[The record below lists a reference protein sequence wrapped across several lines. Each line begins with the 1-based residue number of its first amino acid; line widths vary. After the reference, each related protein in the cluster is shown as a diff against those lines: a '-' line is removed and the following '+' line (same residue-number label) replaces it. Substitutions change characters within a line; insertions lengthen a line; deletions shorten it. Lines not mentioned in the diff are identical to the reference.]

1 MWYVHI
7 LYVKIYPYILI
18 NSFLLENLCY
28 NQDKLTLTHSRGWCH
43 GAIGIEQH
51 GVKVAGCHHESVD
64 LEARLE
70 VSKLEEFLN
79 FCRNVKCRFNHI
91 KWWALI
97 IKSHSTMCSC
107 SVQKSRHY
115 VSDLIYNLEYFG
127 TWQMHWSYMTN
138 GGWVL
143 CGIIMCQYNGKNS
156 IPAETGSHPTRL
168 QLVSWILANH
178 QNFQASLGWRCAGRR
193 NWKEPK
199 QD

>member
-1 MWYVHI
+1 MVKYVHLWYVHI

-115 VSDLIYNLEYFG
+115 FSDLIDLSLVWLKLQQDKE
-127 TWQMHWSYMTN
+127 
-138 GGWVL
+138 GG
-143 CGIIMCQYNGKNS
+143 
-156 IPAETGSHPTRL
+156 HPWRRTR
-168 QLVSWILANH
+168 
-178 QNFQASLGWRCAGRR
+178 SL
-193 NWKEPK
+193 N
-199 QD
+199 